1 MSELKLLEVG
11 TIVYSY
17 TNGPMTVI
25 NSYHESCIDKTPMFE
40 VQFSYRGKK
49 IRSYFE
55 YASLGKHVFE
65 EKDIDLIGCEK
76 HSEKFI
82 PNYMKMNKYFVSEE
96 GAALIEK
103 AMRIKG
109 KRTNHNKK
117 CMLRAYNS
125 DRKKTIIY
133 IGNGL
138 ECFKKYIDIMINS
151 ALRNQYDNFDITTVY
166 EETHKKPIN
175 IYEMY

>member
-1 MSELKLLEVG
+1 
-11 TIVYSY
+11 
-17 TNGPMTVI
+17 
-25 NSYHESCIDKTPMFE
+25 
-40 VQFSYRGKK
+40 
-49 IRSYFE
+49 
-55 YASLGKHVFE
+55 
-65 EKDIDLIGCEK
+65 
-76 HSEKFI
+76 
-82 PNYMKMNKYFVSEE
+82 MKMNKYFVSEE

-125 DRKKTIIY
+125 GRKKTIIY

-138 ECFKKYIDIMINS
+138 ECFKKYIEIMINPV
-151 ALRNQYDNFDITTVY
+151 LRNQYDDFDITTVY

-175 IYEMY
+175 IYKMYWITTMLLIDLKDNMLNLNYESKFFQIKKLFYRKYLLFIQNVI